1 MSKARPR
8 NQGFRSPQPSSEVD
22 AAVPP
27 SFSSAPAPDPT
38 SAPSPRQ
45 ATIPSPPMAGDPA
58 GRARALVDNIGRV
71 ILGKREQIELVVVGL
86 MAEGHVLLEDVPGTG
101 KTTLARALARSID
114 AEFKRVQ
121 FTADLLPAD
130 VLGFSIPDPQSGEL
144 RFQAGPIFA
153 NVVLADE
160 LNRTPPRTQSA
171 LLECMNTS
179 QVSVDGVTRDLE
191 RPFLVIATQNPLE
204 YEGTYALPESQL
216 DRFLLRVRLGY
227 PDEGS
232 EREVLLGGLERDP
245 LEALEPVI
253 DAAGV
258 VALQRASRAVRVEDA
273 LVDYLLA
280 VISKTRETNR
290 LLVGA
295 STRAAQ
301 GLLRAAQA
309 LALVEGRDYCVP
321 DDVKRLVASVLG
333 HRVVASPL
341 DGRGEGSG
349 ESVLRELLDEV
360 PVPA

>member
-1 MSKARPR
+1 M
-8 NQGFRSPQPSSEVD
+8 
-22 AAVPP
+22 
-27 SFSSAPAPDPT
+27 
-38 SAPSPRQ
+38 
-45 ATIPSPPMAGDPA
+45 
-58 GRARALVDNIGRV
+58 
-71 ILGKREQIELVVVGL
+71 
-86 MAEGHVLLEDVPGTG
+86 
-101 KTTLARALARSID
+101 
-114 AEFKRVQ
+114 Q

-227 PDEGS
+227 PDVS
-232 EREVLLGGLERDP
+232 TEREVLLGGLERDP
-245 LEALEPVI
+245 LESLEPVI

-290 LLVGA
+290 LLIGA

-321 DDVKRLVASVLG
+321 DDVKRLVVSVLG